1 MDEVMSEKMSYS
13 WENKQIL
20 LEAIMSTLG
29 ITENDLHDQEPSWTK
44 AKIRE
49 SKIDQLIGET
59 QN

>member
-1 MDEVMSEKMSYS
+1 MSEKMSYS

-29 ITENDLHDQEPSWTK
+29 ITESDLHDQEPSWTK

-49 SKIDQLIGET
+49 SKIDQLLGET